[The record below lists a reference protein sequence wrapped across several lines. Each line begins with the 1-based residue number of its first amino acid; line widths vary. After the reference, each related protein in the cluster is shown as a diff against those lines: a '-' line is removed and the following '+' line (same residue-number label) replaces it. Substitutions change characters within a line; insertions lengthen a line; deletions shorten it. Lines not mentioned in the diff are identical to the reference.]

1 MIIRVDHV
9 SKSYGSGQAKSQVL
23 ADVSFE
29 IQEGEFVAI
38 MGTSGSG
45 KTTLL
50 NIMGGLDRSFDGK
63 VSVLSQ
69 QLEGLS
75 EKALAQLRNE
85 RFGFVFQQFHLLD
98 HLSSLENVTL
108 PQFFGKSGEDVDA
121 RGRHLLEKVGLGE
134 KLDQRPTALSGGQKQ
149 RVAIARAL
157 FNQPRVL
164 FCDEPTGSLD
174 RETGL
179 QILEMF
185 QTLNQQ
191 EQLTIVMV
199 THEQHIAQLAG
210 RVLRVEDGR
219 LISDTLNTHTDEE
232 E

>member
-108 PQFFGKSGEDVDA
+108 PQFFGKRSEDVDA

>member
-63 VSVLSQ
+63 VSVLDQ
-69 QLEGLS
+69 HLEGLS

-108 PQFFGKSGEDVDA
+108 PQFFGKNSEDVDK
-121 RGRHLLEKVGLGE
+121 RGRQLLEKVGLGE